1 MFFGSLGPLIVSLLI
16 QWLGVFADPMLR
28 EPPGIVEAPTRAPFQ
43 VGKATRF
50 GGSTDKKW
58 GHQALA
64 CAPDYHTD
72 ETMFV
77 CAHRTLSCGTV
88 ILIESVRTGRT
99 SLCRVMDRG
108 PFGAKGDDGVWFPK
122 VGRHR
127 DREGAFR
134 GILDMTP
141 AVVHALGLT
150 GGLAQVRIWRVWVPK
165 KPMRIRVKRPDRPRA
180 TS

>member
-1 MFFGSLGPLIVSLLI
+1 MLGALGPLIISLLV
-16 QWLGVFADPMLR
+16 QWFGVFTDPLLR
-28 EPPGIVEAPTRAPFQ
+28 EPPGIVEAPERAPFQ
-43 VGKATRF
+43 EGKATRF
-50 GGSTDKKW
+50 GGQHDSQW
-58 GHQALA
+58 GGQALA

-72 ETMFV
+72 ESMFV
-77 CAHRTLSCGTV
+77 CAHRQLPCGTV
-88 ILIESVRTGRT
+88 ILIESVRTKKT

-122 VGRHR
+122 VGRHKQR
-127 DREGAFR
+127 TGVFR

-165 KPMRIRVKRPDRPRA
+165 KPMRIRVKRRDRPRPS
-180 TS
+180 T